1 VFDCHSKELLNIMP
15 TQLELVFHGTQ
26 TDESF
31 EEFAKE
37 NGMRYWHAR
46 DLMTML
52 GYQSW
57 ESFRKAIQ
65 RALTALD
72 ALEIIH
78 EDTITPTTRI
88 ENGQTLADYKL
99 SRFGCYLVS
108 MNGDPKKPQVAAAQA
123 FFVQSAETLRIGI
136 EHSSGVERVL
146 IRDEISDRENSL
158 NSVAKNAGLNNYA
171 FFQNAGY
178 RGMYN
183 MNLSQLRKHREIG
196 EKESP
201 LNYMGKTELAANLF
215 RITQTE
221 EKIKNEDIREQQRLE
236 NAANYVGKQV
246 RATMEKLSNTRPEN
260 LQREEHIKET
270 KKRIKETKKGFA
282 KIEDERKQQK
292 LPHKSS

>member
-1 VFDCHSKELLNIMP
+1 MSTQLSLVFDGN
-15 TQLELVFHGTQ
+15 Q
-26 TDESF
+26 TDDSF
-31 EEFAKE
+31 EEFAQD
-37 NGMRYWHAR
+37 NGIRYWYAR
-46 DLMTML
+46 DLMSML

-57 ESFRKAIQ
+57 DSFRKAVQ

-78 EDTITPTTRI
+78 EDTITSTTRI
-88 ENGQTLADYKL
+88 EGGLPVPDYKL
-99 SRFGCYLVS
+99 SRFGCYLVT

-123 FFVQSAETLRIGI
+123 FFVQSAETLRISI
-136 EHSSGVERVL
+136 EQSSGVERVL

-158 NSVAKNAGLNNYA
+158 ISVAKVAGLRNYA

-183 MNLSQLRKHREIG
+183 MNLSRLRTHRG
-196 EKESP
+196 LDQKESP

-221 EKIKNEDIREQQRLE
+221 EKIKNEDIREQNRLE
-236 NAANYVGKQV
+236 NAAHYVGKQV
-246 RATMEKLSNTRPEN
+246 RATMEKLSNTKPEN
-260 LQREEHIKET
+260 LPREEHIKET

-282 KIEDERKQQK
+282 KIESDKRQRK
-292 LPHKSS
+292 LPPKSD

>member
-1 VFDCHSKELLNIMP
+1 MSTQLSLVFDGSD
-15 TQLELVFHGTQ
+15 
-26 TDESF
+26 TDDSF
-31 EEFAKE
+31 EEFARD
-37 NGMRYWHAR
+37 NGVRYWYAR
-46 DLMTML
+46 DLMSML

-57 ESFRKAIQ
+57 DSFRKAVQ

-78 EDTITPTTRI
+78 DDTITSTTRV
-88 ENGQTLADYKL
+88 EDGVSMPDYKL
-99 SRFGCYLVS
+99 SRFGCYLVT

-123 FFVQSAETLRIGI
+123 FFVQSAETLRISI
-136 EHSSGVERVL
+136 EQSSGVERVL

-158 NSVAKNAGLNNYA
+158 NSVAKVAGLTNYA

-183 MNLSQLRKHREIG
+183 MNLTQLRRHRG
-196 EKESP
+196 LDQKESP

-221 EKIKNEDIREQQRLE
+221 EKIKNEGIREQNRLE

-246 RATMEKLSNTRPEN
+246 RATMEKLSNTKPEN
-260 LQREEHIKET
+260 LPPEEHIKET
-270 KKRIKETKKGFA
+270 KKRIKQTKKSFA
-282 KIEDERKQQK
+282 KIESEKSQGK
-292 LPHKSS
+292 LPPK